1 MGDEVIK
8 TGVDDLITFLEG
20 KEKVPLLDAAAALS
34 VRVDTLQS
42 WVDFLVEEGIIGIE
56 YKFTKPFIYL
66 NKSNKDKAKIIGE
79 EELSWDAYHRSFME
93 KASEKRIPDVKA
105 VMLWKSHVLSSL
117 EARKAF
123 FYDEARKRQIP
134 DIEAAWNQYKTEVLV
149 KV

>member
-1 MGDEVIK
+1 MSDEVIK
-8 TGVDDLITFLEG
+8 TGVDELITYLEG
-20 KEKVPLLDAAAALS
+20 KEKVPLLDAAAALG

-66 NKSNKDKAKIIGE
+66 NKSNKEKAKIIGE
-79 EELSWDAYHRSFME
+79 EELSWDAYHRSFMD
-93 KASEKRIPDVKA
+93 KAREKRIPDVKA
-105 VMLWKSHVLSSL
+105 VMLWKSHVLTSL

-134 DIEAAWNQYKTEVLV
+134 DVEAAWNEYKTEVLV